1 MPGYEASAWFGIV
14 APAGTPRDIITRLNM
29 EINRV
34 VNLPDTQERF
44 AQQGAIP
51 APGTPEDFGVHIR
64 AEIAKWA
71 KVVKA
76 SGAKVD

>member
-1 MPGYEASAWFGIV
+1 MSENPPGRRSA
-14 APAGTPRDIITRLNM
+14 AA
-29 EINRV
+29 
-34 VNLPDTQERF
+34 VNPTDTQERF

-51 APGTPEDFGVHIR
+51 APGTPEDFGAHIR

-71 KVVKA
+71 KVVKV